1 MIKVLHIIDFLC
13 LGGAARSMIAI
24 SKYSSRL
31 DEQLQHQVIS
41 LKEADASAVELAE
54 LGRMKFIEPV
64 DVIARN
70 QLISEADLV
79 HIHYWNN
86 PQMFSFLHS
95 ELPPTRLIIWFHV
108 SGDSAPQVIT
118 RDLINY
124 ADFAI
129 PCNPHSYEL
138 PIVRQ
143 LAPEIRQKKVGMV
156 YDAADF
162 ERVQNIQPKP
172 HYSFNVG
179 YMGALAF
186 TKMHPEY
193 ISMSAKANIPHVKF
207 ILCGG
212 GNINLLQQQASALD
226 SLNKFDFRGFVEDIS
241 SVISEFDVYGYPLC

>member
-31 DEQLQHQVIS
+31 DEQFQHQVIS
-41 LKEADASAVELAE
+41 LKEADTSAVELAE
-54 LGRMKFIEPV
+54 LEGIKFIDPV

-70 QLISEADLV
+70 QLIAEADLV
-79 HIHYWNN
+79 HLHYWNN

-95 ELPPTRLIIWFHV
+95 ELPPIRLIIWFHV

-124 ADFAI
+124 SDFAI
-129 PCNPHSYEL
+129 PCNPHSYDL
-138 PIVRQ
+138 PVVRQ
-143 LAPEIRQKKVGMV
+143 LAPDIRQKKVGMI

-172 HYSFNVG
+172 HDTFNVG

-186 TKMHPEY
+186 SKMHSEY
-193 ISMSAKANIPHVKF
+193 ISMSAKAK
-207 ILCGG
+207 L
-212 GNINLLQQQASALD
+212 
-226 SLNKFDFRGFVEDIS
+226 
-241 SVISEFDVYGYPLC
+241 